1 MCYELLYS
9 IGVFNYNS
17 LIFFLSNFHLILMH
31 HMLLCLK
38 LNMSKNSLQIYYILS
53 IRIVNSSYKVVSVNM
68 FNVLSF
74 SDANVKLITIYLFKI
89 IINK

>member
-1 MCYELLYS
+1 
-9 IGVFNYNS
+9 
-17 LIFFLSNFHLILMH
+17 
-31 HMLLCLK
+31 
-38 LNMSKNSLQIYYILS
+38 MSKNSLQIYYILS
-53 IRIVNSSYKVVSVNM
+53 TRIVNSSYKVFSVNM